1 MTFLSI
7 ISIEYIYVY
16 MRGSFRI
23 KASVQFDASDED
35 EFVDTGFIESGSVWT
50 EDYDGKNSRRR
61 RLISA

>member
-1 MTFLSI
+1 
-7 ISIEYIYVY
+7 

-35 EFVDTGFIESGSVWT
+35 ELVYTGFIESGSVWT